1 MRKNNLFGNLTPLGL
16 LALAAC
22 KGTIGGPLSDPL
34 AASRGT
40 VADGPLHNAIAFL
53 DYDGDLTAGW
63 VFVDSTGD
71 YSAITKANVAFTEGV
86 RVAALSASLD
96 IAMTGIL
103 LGDVNDTYTGYLDV
117 A

>member
-1 MRKNNLFGNLTPLGL
+1 MAADFNKDGKVTPQDALDIHKYALGL
-16 LALAAC
+16 
-22 KGTIGGPLSDPL
+22 
-34 AASRGT
+34 
-40 VADGPLHNAIAFL
+40 
-53 DYDGDLTAGW
+53 GDLTAGW